1 MRKLS
6 TTTVQKRS
14 WYILSALVE
23 NKPGVL
29 FRVTNLFRARSFNI
43 ESITV
48 GSTEQQ
54 DLSRMTITT
63 NSDEKTLDQLVK
75 QLRKLIDV
83 IEVKVLETDK
93 AVYRELALIKIKAID
108 PTTRS
113 EIVNYSTIFRGNILD
128 IGKETITVEITG
140 TPDKLDAFK
149 NLVEHY
155 GIAQL
160 SRTGSFSSS
169 KRGCRYLSISKESS
183 HNGESIK
190 IFDTTL
196 RDGEQTPGV
205 TITSDQK
212 IQNRDQT

>member
-1 MRKLS
+1 MS
-6 TTTVQKRS
+6 VASGTQSS
-14 WYILSALVE
+14 WYIVTALVE

-83 IEVKVLETDK
+83 VEVKVLDTDK
-93 AVYRELALIKIKAID
+93 TVYRELALIKMKAVD

-113 EIVNYSTIFRGNILD
+113 EIINYSTIFRGNILD

-140 TPDKLDAFK
+140 TPDKIDAFK
-149 NLVEHY
+149 SLVDHY
-155 GIAQL
+155 GITQL
-160 SRTGSFSSS
+160 ARTGVSALP
-169 KRGCRYLSISKESS
+169 RGVE
-183 HNGESIK
+183 
-190 IFDTTL
+190 
-196 RDGEQTPGV
+196 V
-205 TITSDQK
+205 
-212 IQNRDQT
+212 

>member
-1 MRKLS
+1 LS
-6 TTTVQKRS
+6 TTTVQKGS
-14 WYILSALVE
+14 WYIVSALVE

-75 QLRKLIDV
+75 QLRKLIDI
-83 IEVKVLETDK
+83 IEVKVLDTDK
-93 AVYRELALIKIKAID
+93 TVYRELALIKIKAID
-108 PTTRS
+108 STTRS

-128 IGKETITVEITG
+128 IAKETITVEITG
-140 TPDKLDAFK
+140 TPDKIDAFK
-149 NLVEHY
+149 NLVEQY

-160 SRTGSFSSS
+160 SRTGVSALP
-169 KRGCRYLSISKESS
+169 RG
-183 HNGESIK
+183 
-190 IFDTTL
+190 
-196 RDGEQTPGV
+196 GV
-205 TITSDQK
+205 ET
-212 IQNRDQT
+212 